1 MKDMA
6 EKCIVYMGAYGRAY
20 PSVEKAMEALREV
33 ADENRLS
40 ACPWRVARVCRR
52 FGRIQEI
59 HLEGFYFWAAYRPR
73 AWRCR
78 G

>member
-1 MKDMA
+1 MA

-20 PSVEKAMEALREV
+20 PSVEDALDALREV
-33 ADENRLS
+33 AAENRLS
-40 ACPWRVARVCRR
+40 ACPWRVSKVCRR
-52 FGRIQEI
+52 FGRVQEI
-59 HLEGFYFWAAYRPR
+59 YLEGFCFGAAYRPR